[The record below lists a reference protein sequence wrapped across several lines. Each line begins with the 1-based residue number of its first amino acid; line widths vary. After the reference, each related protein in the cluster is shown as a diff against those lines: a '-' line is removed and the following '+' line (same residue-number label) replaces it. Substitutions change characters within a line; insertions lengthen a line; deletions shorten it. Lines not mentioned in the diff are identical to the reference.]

1 MLVIEEPPVTNGRDQ
16 NSGPR
21 QFRIS
26 ASRGHGL
33 AEKYVEEVVQRINV
47 GTSRGVSSR
56 VVESGLHVFV
66 EDALTDPLLNGLH
79 ELVKEEGYRSLL
91 AVPMY
96 HGGRVIGSVNLY
108 YDKVRRTTDDEVA
121 VAQAF
126 ADQVALALARLQ
138 SPGRP

>member
-1 MLVIEEPPVTNGRDQ
+1 MTNGRDQ

-56 VVESGLHVFV
+56 VVESGLRVFV

-108 YDKVRRTTDDEVA
+108 YDKVRRATDDEVA